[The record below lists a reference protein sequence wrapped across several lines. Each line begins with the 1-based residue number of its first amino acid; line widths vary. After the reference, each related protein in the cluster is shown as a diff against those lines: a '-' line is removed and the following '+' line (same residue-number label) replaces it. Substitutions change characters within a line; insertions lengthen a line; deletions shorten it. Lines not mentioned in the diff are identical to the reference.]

1 MTMTVELSEQTA
13 ERSPERVEIVP
24 QEGVLVDPA
33 LLRPNLDHLVTEDGT
48 AVDNLFS
55 EKQMRLLTETL
66 FTSWPG
72 PGVGRPFVA
81 MANVGLFYGLFQPP
95 LVPDTLVSLDVR
107 FPTELWAKHHRS
119 YFTWEYGKPPD
130 IVIEIVSNSIGDE
143 LGRKYDLYAQV
154 GVLYYIVYDPDR
166 HLKGELLRVFE
177 LERRSF
183 RPREQ
188 AWFPEAGLGLR
199 LWDGAYEGVEAT
211 WLRWC
216 DEHRS
221 VLLCGAERAIV
232 ERARADE
239 ERARADEERAR
250 AERLAAQLRALGVDP
265 EKPD

>member
-1 MTMTVELSEQTA
+1 VEFD
-13 ERSPERVEIVP
+13 P

-66 FTSWPG
+66 FTSWAG
-72 PGVGRPFVA
+72 PGEGRPFVA

-95 LVPDTLVSLDVR
+95 LVPDALLSLDVR
-107 FPTELWAKHHRS
+107 FPPELWAKHHRS

-130 IVIEIVSNSIGDE
+130 IVVEVVSNSVGDE
-143 LGRKYDLYAQV
+143 LGRKYEIYGQV
-154 GVLYYIVYDPDR
+154 GVLYYVVYDPNR
-166 HLKGELLRVFE
+166 YLKGEPLQIYE

-183 RPREQ
+183 RPRDH

-199 LWDGAYEGVEAT
+199 LWRGSYEGVEET

-216 DEHRS
+216 DQQGA
-221 VLLCGAERAIV
+221 VLPSGAERSAQER
-232 ERARADE
+232 ERADAERERADAE
-239 ERARADEERAR
+239 RERADAERGR
-250 AERLAAQLRALGVDP
+250 AERLAARLRALGVDP
-265 EKPD
+265 ETAE